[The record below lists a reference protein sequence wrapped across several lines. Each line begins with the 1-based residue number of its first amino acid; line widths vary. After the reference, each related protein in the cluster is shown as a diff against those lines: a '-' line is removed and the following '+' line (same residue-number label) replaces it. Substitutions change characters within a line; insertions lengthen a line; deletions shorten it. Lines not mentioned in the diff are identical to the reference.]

1 MTKATHLGLLIRQGN
16 EHEMVSRII
25 AALDRT
31 RGNLRRT
38 AHQLGVSR
46 RHLYR
51 YLDYARLW
59 GEVDKTRSK
68 PRQDP
73 LSKALREL

>member
-1 MTKATHLGLLIRQGN
+1 MTTATHLGLLIQQGN
-16 EHEMVSRII
+16 DRELADRIV
-25 AALDRT
+25 AALNRT
-31 RGNLRRT
+31 RGNLRRA

-51 YLDYARLW
+51 YLDYASLW
-59 GEVDKTRSK
+59 GEVEKARTK